1 MNFIRK
7 INNVVVDP
15 QNLSQY
21 QITNETLLSNLKAAQ
36 NRIMQYE
43 FPNNGE
49 SNPSYTVKL

>member
-21 QITNETLLSNLKAAQ
+21 KITNETLLSNLKAAQ
-36 NRIMQYE
+36 NRIMKYE

>member
-49 SNPSYTVKL
+49 SNHSYTVKL

>member
-21 QITNETLLSNLKAAQ
+21 KITNEVLLSNLKTAQ
-36 NRIMQYE
+36 NRIMKYE
-43 FPNNGE
+43 IPNNGE
-49 SNPSYTVKL
+49 NNYSTTVKL

>member
-7 INNVVVDP
+7 INNVIVDP

-21 QITNETLLSNLKAAQ
+21 KITNETLLSNLKAAQ